1 MIYINK
7 ILYLYINMFTKILL
21 PLSLFI
27 IIQIYICCLDI
38 KKTEKII
45 ANDDN
50 KIENY
55 IELMKTHSDIS
66 VLMIILITV
75 YFLFGGLLSLF

>member
-1 MIYINK
+1 
-7 ILYLYINMFTKILL
+7 MFTKILL
-21 PLSLFI
+21 PFSLFI

-50 KIENY
+50 KIQNY

-75 YFLFGGLLSLF
+75 YFFFGGLLSLF

>member
-1 MIYINK
+1 
-7 ILYLYINMFTKILL
+7 MFTKILL
-21 PLSLFI
+21 PFSLFI

-50 KIENY
+50 KIQNY

>member
-1 MIYINK
+1 
-7 ILYLYINMFTKILL
+7 MFTKILL